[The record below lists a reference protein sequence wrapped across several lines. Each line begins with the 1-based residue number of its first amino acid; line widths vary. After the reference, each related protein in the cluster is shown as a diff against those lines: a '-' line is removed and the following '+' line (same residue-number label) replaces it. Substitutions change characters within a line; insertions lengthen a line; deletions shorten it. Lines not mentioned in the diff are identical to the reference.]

1 MPFLCNPPS
10 LLEVLFR
17 PGCPPFLRRW
27 SPCRRFPHRCRPD
40 RSLLRILPC
49 LRLPPEAGRRLRF
62 QTAPDSSL
70 NTYSRSGVHCKDVY
84 KRQEHNLD
92 VMKQADWII
101 DIGPD
106 GGKNGGEVVFEGVP
120 MEMIQSSET
129 LTAQCLR
136 SSCTL

>member
-1 MPFLCNPPS
+1 
-10 LLEVLFR
+10 
-17 PGCPPFLRRW
+17 
-27 SPCRRFPHRCRPD
+27 
-40 RSLLRILPC
+40 
-49 LRLPPEAGRRLRF
+49 
-62 QTAPDSSL
+62 
-70 NTYSRSGVHCKDVY
+70 
-84 KRQEHNLD
+84 
-92 VMKQADWII
+92 MKQADWII